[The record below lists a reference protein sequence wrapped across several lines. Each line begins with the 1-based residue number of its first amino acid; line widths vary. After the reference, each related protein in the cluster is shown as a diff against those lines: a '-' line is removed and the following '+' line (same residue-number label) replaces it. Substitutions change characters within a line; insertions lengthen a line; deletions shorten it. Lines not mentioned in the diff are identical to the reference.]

1 MSFYLRIGERV
12 EGPFTTGEVQSRV
25 ERQMVT
31 PQTPAWQVGWP
42 AWQTVAEALQPA
54 APAGVA
60 PSGPATPPPLP
71 VSAVPAVPK
80 PPGYTRTLL
89 LAGALF
95 GFDGWIGGQGFL
107 SLAVL
112 YFGGPLLVIRALLA
126 WKEPVLL
133 RRRFASVGIYAVA
146 ALAAIALVRHDQ
158 AGARARAEQVIAAC
172 EAFKAANGDFPG
184 KLDELTPK
192 FLPAIPPARQV
203 GMTTKKF
210 TYFVAGPNEFV
221 KGTNVHVLI
230 YQVIPPFGKAYY
242 VFEEKRWGFY
252 D

>member
-12 EGPFTTGEVQSRV
+12 EGPFTTGEVQSRL
-25 ERQMVT
+25 ERQVVT
-31 PQTPAWQVGWP
+31 RQTPAWQVGWP
-42 AWQTVAEALQPA
+42 AWQTVAETLQPA

-71 VSAVPAVPK
+71 ASTVPAASQ

-89 LAGALF
+89 LAGTLF
-95 GFDGWIGGQGFL
+95 LFDGWIGGQGFL
-107 SLAVL
+107 SLTVL
-112 YFGGPLLVIRALLA
+112 YLGGPLLVIRALLA
-126 WKEPVLL
+126 WREPALL
-133 RRRFASVGIYAVA
+133 RRRFASAGIYAVA

-158 AGARARAEQVIAAC
+158 AGAHARAEQVIAAC
-172 EAFKAANGDFPG
+172 EAFKAANGAYPR

-210 TYFVAGPNEFV
+210 TYLITGPNEFE

-230 YQVIPPFGKAYY
+230 YQVIPPVGRAYY